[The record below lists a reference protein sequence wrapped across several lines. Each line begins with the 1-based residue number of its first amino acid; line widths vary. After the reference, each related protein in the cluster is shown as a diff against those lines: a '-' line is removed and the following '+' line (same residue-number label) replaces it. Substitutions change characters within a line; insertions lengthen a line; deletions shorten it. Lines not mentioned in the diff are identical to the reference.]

1 MPTAT
6 LTSKGQITLP
16 QLVRQALGLEAGDK
30 IDFVPEANGGFR
42 VFAVRRDVRELRG
55 RFAGRVARAV
65 SIEEINTAIEAEA
78 ASRHLPQRVLRV
90 AEPPAHY
97 QTTRPVKPATK
108 RTAKRLAKRSV
119 KRRGTT

>member
-16 QLVRQALGLEAGDK
+16 QPVRIALGLEAGDK

-65 SIEEINTAIEAEA
+65 SIEEMNAAIEAEA
-78 ASRHLPQRVLRV
+78 ASRHLPQRVLRA
-90 AEPPAHY
+90 AESPARY
-97 QTTRPVKPATK
+97 QTTRLVKQAT
-108 RTAKRLAKRSV
+108 KRSV
-119 KRRGTT
+119 KRSAKRRGTT

>member
-16 QLVRQALGLEAGDK
+16 RPVRNALRLEAGDK
-30 IDFVPEANGGFR
+30 IDFVPEPGGGFR

-65 SIEEINTAIEAEA
+65 SIDEMSAAIEAEA
-78 ASRHLPQRVLRV
+78 AARHPPRRVLRV

-97 QTTRPVKPATK
+97 KKAPVGRRPK
-108 RTAKRLAKRSV
+108 
-119 KRRGTT
+119 KRRDLA